1 MVKNTMGGDIE
12 RLVLELKEIL
22 RDKEAMENANKGII

>member
-1 MVKNTMGGDIE
+1 MGGDIE